1 LVIIEMNRNISLFV
15 DKFRVKGEI
24 KNSIHKFLRDEEIA
38 ILNYNVSAVDSALTT
53 VPSQLFN

>member
-1 LVIIEMNRNISLFV
+1 MNRNISLFV